1 MYIVS
6 TANWHLPRALPMTE
20 QEHLTT
26 ASAEI
31 EPCAAIAT
39 EGVQGEVRHC
49 VLPGIWGDRSS
60 GSWVFL
66 GIDFMISVLVS
77 PYI

>member
-31 EPCAAIAT
+31 EPRAAIAT
-39 EGVQGEVRHC
+39 GLQQSLKEIRVK
-49 VLPGIWGDRSS
+49 
-60 GSWVFL
+60 
-66 GIDFMISVLVS
+66 
-77 PYI
+77 